1 MSTTMTERTARVL
14 PFIDESATTN
24 DVLYHI
30 AKGILTA
37 IALSWVLFPMYWMV
51 ITAIRPLAE
60 TFTSPV
66 LLVPNE
72 LTLKNFR
79 MILVETTAAFAAGDT
94 FPSYYMN
101 SLSYALGV
109 IVLTTMFSTLGGY
122 GLARVDIPY
131 KKLFARGILF
141 GYMFPAILLA
151 IPMFIFWR
159 QFGILNTYIGIVLA
173 ETAKALPFSIWLMW
187 QQFQQIPKSAEESAM
202 MAGAPRFRAFYEVT
216 LPVARPAM
224 AAVAIFA
231 YAVSWNAYTMPRILV
246 PDQAHWPLT
255 VGLQLDTAFLR
266 ADPTQWGNIMAAV
279 ALMLVPSFL
288 LLFFMQKYLLEIRL
302 E

>member
-1 MSTTMTERTARVL
+1 MTEQTARIL
-14 PFIDESATTN
+14 PFIDESATRN

-37 IALSWVLFPMYWMV
+37 LVLLWILFPMYWML
-51 ITAIRPLAE
+51 ASAFRPLTE
-60 TFTSPV
+60 IFSSPV
-66 LLVPNE
+66 LLVPQE
-72 LTLKNFR
+72 LTLENFE
-79 MILVETTAAFAAGDT
+79 MVLIETTAEYSAGEK
-94 FPSYYMN
+94 FPRYYVNSISY
-101 SLSYALGV
+101 SIGV
-109 IVLTTMFSTLGGY
+109 IILTTTFATLGGY

-159 QFGILNTYIGIVLA
+159 QLGILNTYIGIVLA
-173 ETAKALPFSIWLMW
+173 ETAKALPFSVWLMW

-231 YAVSWNAYTMPRILV
+231 YAVSWNAYTMPRILL
-246 PDQAHWPLT
+246 PDQAHWPGRRILGMGSAFQLT
-255 VGLQLDTAFLR
+255 A
-266 ADPTQWGNIMAAV
+266 
-279 ALMLVPSFL
+279 
-288 LLFFMQKYLLEIRL
+288 
-302 E
+302 